1 MRVGI
6 VPLSPQPSAML
17 DTFIQHLR
25 TALDTRT
32 LVKVTLSKASD
43 RQSELT
49 HLYLRPILLKE
60 EPHLAFTYRY
70 RTRDE
75 AKNFDL
81 EAAFAELTRLLP
93 EVFLHAQLL
102 TTERDY
108 ALRYSKKRK
117 AHLSDTA
124 PSHTAAPAWQ
134 HDHAKHRLIAP
145 DAPFLHPLGITSAT
159 GKVLD
164 KKQAKY
170 KQINKYIEIIDSLLT
185 GLTLDKPLRIVDMG
199 SGKGYLT
206 FALYEYLVQQRGL
219 NVQLTGV
226 ELRPHLVDFCS
237 EVAQAVGYSGLR
249 FEARDIMTFEE
260 HEIDL
265 LIALHA
271 CDIAT
276 DIAIA
281 KGIGAQA
288 QLIVCAPCCHKQ
300 VRQSMT
306 LTPALQP
313 MLKHGILAERQAEMV
328 TDAIRALTLE
338 GHGYDTKV
346 FEFISSEH
354 TAKNVMI
361 TATRT
366 SLPRPTAFAEITAL
380 MTQFGVSEHYLQR
393 LLPPTP

>member
-1 MRVGI
+1 M
-6 VPLSPQPSAML
+6 PFKSLPML
-17 DTFIQHLR
+17 DTFIQHLHDAI
-25 TALDTRT
+25 TTRT

-43 RQSELT
+43 KASDLT
-49 HLYLRPILLKE
+49 HIYLRPILLKGH
-60 EPHLAFTYRY
+60 PHLSFTYRY

-75 AKNFDL
+75 VKNYTL
-81 EAAFAELTRLLP
+81 EAAFAELRRLLP
-93 EVFLHAQLL
+93 EQFLHSQLL
-102 TTERDY
+102 TTQRDY

-117 AHLSDTA
+117 PHLSPSA
-124 PSHTAAPAWQ
+124 PSHTTAPQWQ
-134 HDHAKHRLIAP
+134 HDHTKNRLIAP
-145 DAPFLHPLGITSAT
+145 QTPFLHALGITSAA

-170 KQINKYIEIIDSLLT
+170 KQINKYIEIIDSLLA
-185 GLTLDKPLRIVDMG
+185 GRTLDRPLRIVDMG

-219 NVQLTGV
+219 DVQLTGV
-226 ELRPHLVDFCS
+226 ELRPALVDFCNDL
-237 EVAQAVGYSGLR
+237 ARQVGYTGLR
-249 FEARDIMTFEE
+249 FEARDIMTFQDT
-260 HEIDL
+260 EIDI

-281 KGIGAQA
+281 KGIHAQA
-288 QLIVCAPCCHKQ
+288 QLIICAPCCHKQ
-300 VRQSMT
+300 VRQNMQP
-306 LTPALQP
+306 PAPLQP
-313 MLKHGILAERQAEMV
+313 MLQHGILAERQAEMV

-361 TATRT
+361 TASHTPHTRP
-366 SLPRPTAFAEITAL
+366 SAFDDITTLKA
-380 MTQFGVSEHYLQR
+380 QFGVSEHYIER
-393 LLPPTP
+393 LLTLPT